1 MSVTIRDVAAAAGV
15 STATVSKVINHSP
28 AISQATV
35 EHVQQ
40 VVRQLGYRPNKRA
53 QSFAKRATKNILFLS
68 ELEHGVGFE
77 NPHLFEMMAGAEAAL
92 ARKDYGL
99 LVKRI
104 TSREL
109 VNSFADI
116 MDGEY
121 VDGAIVHASVVSKE
135 AAALLT
141 NTSFPY
147 VVIGMPDFA
156 NRLCWIDT
164 NNSVAGQIAASHL
177 RKKGYERI
185 AYIGG
190 PKEDTISL
198 HRLNGVLEAL
208 ETTVPAGY
216 IRHGAPRSETGFQC
230 TMELLAL
237 AKAPQAIICANQYL
251 AFGCVQALRHSGVA
265 IPNKVAV
272 LTFDDFPFS
281 KVMEPPLTVVNL
293 DMYDMGEQA
302 AKIILRRIKNPQL
315 LVQSYTT
322 LPSLIERESTR
333 RDERT

>member
-1 MSVTIRDVAAAAGV
+1 MSVTIREVAAAAGV

-28 AISQATV
+28 AISQATAD
-35 EHVQQ
+35 HVQQ
-40 VVRQLGYRPNKRA
+40 VIRRMGYRPNKRA
-53 QSFAKRATKNILFLS
+53 QSFAKKATKNILFLS

-77 NPHLFEMMAGAEAAL
+77 NPHLFEMMAGTEAAL

-104 TSREL
+104 NSREL

-116 MDGEY
+116 MDSEY
-121 VDGAIVHASVVSKE
+121 VDGAIVHASVVSRE

-141 NTSFPY
+141 GTSFPY

-164 NNSVAGQIAASHL
+164 NNSVAGQIAANHL
-177 RKKGYERI
+177 RKRGYERI

-190 PKEDTISL
+190 PKEDAISL
-198 HRLNGVLEAL
+198 HRLNGVLEGLGTA
-208 ETTVPAGY
+208 VAAGY
-216 IRHGAPRSETGFQC
+216 IRHGAPCSETGFQC
-230 TMELLAL
+230 TRELLAL
-237 AKAPQAIICANQYL
+237 EKPPQAIICANQYL
-251 AFGCVQALRHSGVA
+251 AFGCVEALRRSGAA
-265 IPNKVAV
+265 IPGDMAV
-272 LTFDDFPFS
+272 ITFDDFPFS
-281 KVMEPPLTVVNL
+281 KVMEPPLTVVDL

-302 AKIILRRIKNPQL
+302 AKIVLRRIKNPQL

-322 LPSLIERESTR
+322 LPRLIERESTR
-333 RDERT
+333 REGRD

>member
-237 AKAPQAIICANQYL
+237 EKAPQAIICANQYL

>member
-28 AISQATV
+28 TISQETV
-35 EHVQQ
+35 ERVQEVIHQ
-40 VVRQLGYRPNKRA
+40 MGYRPNKRA
-53 QSFAKRATKNILFLS
+53 QSFARRATKNILFLS

-77 NPHLFEMMAGAEAAL
+77 NPHLFEMLAGAEAAL

-99 LVKRI
+99 LIKRI
-104 TSREL
+104 NSREL

-116 MDGEY
+116 MDSEY

-135 AAALLT
+135 VAALLT
-141 NTSFPY
+141 DTSFPY
-147 VVIGMPDFA
+147 VVVGMPDFA

-164 NNSVAGQIAASHL
+164 NNNVAGQIAASHL

-190 PKEDTISL
+190 PKEETISL
-198 HRLNGVLEAL
+198 HRLDGVLDSL
-208 ETTVPAGY
+208 GTTVPTGY
-216 IRHGAPRSETGFQC
+216 IRHGAPSSETGFRC

-237 AKAPQAIICANQYL
+237 GEKPQAIICANQYL
-251 AFGCVQALRHSGVA
+251 AFGCVEALKRSGIA
-265 IPNKVAV
+265 IPRQMAV

-281 KVMEPPLTVVNL
+281 KVIDPPLTVVNL

-302 AKIILRRIKNPQL
+302 AKIMLRRIKNPQL

-322 LPSLIERESTR
+322 LPSLIERESTKG
-333 RDERT
+333 DERG

>member
-1 MSVTIRDVAAAAGV
+1 MSVTIREVAAAAEV

-28 AISQATV
+28 TISQATA
-35 EHVQQ
+35 ERVQQ
-40 VVRQLGYRPNKRA
+40 VIRRMGYRPNKRA

-99 LVKRI
+99 LVKHI
-104 TSREL
+104 SAREL
-109 VNSFADI
+109 VNSFVDI
-116 MDGEY
+116 MDSEY

-135 AAALLT
+135 TAALLT
-141 NTSFPY
+141 DTAFPY

-198 HRLNGVLEAL
+198 HRLNGVLEGL
-208 ETTVPAGY
+208 GTTVPAGY
-216 IRHGAPRSETGFQC
+216 IRHGAPCSETGFQC
-230 TMELLAL
+230 TRELLAL
-237 AKAPQAIICANQYL
+237 EKPPQAIICANQYL
-251 AFGCVQALRHSGVA
+251 AFGCVEALRRSGVA
-265 IPNKVAV
+265 IPQKMAV
-272 LTFDDFPFS
+272 ITFDDFPFS

-302 AKIILRRIKNPQL
+302 AKIILRRIRNPQL
-315 LVQSYTT
+315 LVQAYTT

-333 RDERT
+333 REGRD